1 MVLQNQMVLQNRKT
15 LQNQM
20 ALQQNNLSLFQQDKT
35 REWDKTRIPLD
46 ALKGIAIL
54 GIVLYHAFPSYVPGG
69 FLGVPLFFVL
79 SGYLMFT
86 TTLQKWRSGSF
97 HICDYYQN
105 RIKKIMFPCFV
116 MVMCVCAYMTIR
128 NSPQMIGIRQQVA
141 SIFLGYNNWWQIAQN
156 ASYFEKHTASSPFT
170 HLWYLSVEMQ
180 FYLIWPL
187 LFWGYCRLSKRKYK
201 GDIVGNAKYRKLG
214 KEVYQNA
221 KRNDQRRG
229 IAGVCFGGIALLS
242 VFAMI
247 LRYVPGQDPSRVYY
261 GTDTMAFN
269 VLLGILL
276 GALRQNY
283 SFWRVQF
290 STFWRRIC
298 VVLSTCTIIILFHFV
313 YGTDSLLY
321 QGGMFV
327 ISVWYMLLINFIEN
341 HKKAVTNSFCANCLA
356 VVGKYSFY
364 LYLWH
369 YPILVLL

>member
-229 IAGVCFGGIALLS
+229 IAGVCFGGLALLS

-283 SFWRVQF
+283 SFWHVQF
-290 STFWRRIC
+290 PAFWRRIC
-298 VVLSTCTIIILFHFV
+298 SVITLCTIVVLFHFV
-313 YGTDSLLY
+313 YGTDPLLY

>member
-54 GIVLYHAFPSYVPGG
+54 GIVLYHAFPNYVPGG

-86 TTLQKWRSGSF
+86 STLQKWRNGSF
-97 HICDYYQN
+97 HICAYYQN
-105 RIKKIMFPCFV
+105 RIQKIMFPCFV

-187 LFWGYCRLSKRKYK
+187 LFWGYCKLSIR
-201 GDIVGNAKYRKLG
+201 
-214 KEVYQNA
+214 NA
-221 KRNDQRRG
+221 KRNKQRRG
-229 IAGVCFGGIALLS
+229 ITCWLFGVLALLS
-242 VFAMI
+242 VYKMLHKYI
-247 LRYVPGQDPSRVYY
+247 PGEDPSRVYY

-269 VLLGILL
+269 IFLYNG
-276 GALRQNY
+276 
-283 SFWRVQF
+283 S
-290 STFWRRIC
+290 
-298 VVLSTCTIIILFHFV
+298 VVKTKI
-313 YGTDSLLY
+313 
-321 QGGMFV
+321 
-327 ISVWYMLLINFIEN
+327 
-341 HKKAVTNSFCANCLA
+341 
-356 VVGKYSFY
+356 
-364 LYLWH
+364 
-369 YPILVLL
+369 

>member
-1 MVLQNQMVLQNRKT
+1 
-15 LQNQM
+15 
-20 ALQQNNLSLFQQDKT
+20 
-35 REWDKTRIPLD
+35 
-46 ALKGIAIL
+46 
-54 GIVLYHAFPSYVPGG
+54 
-69 FLGVPLFFVL
+69 
-79 SGYLMFT
+79 MFT

-180 FYLIWPL
+180 FYLIYHCYSG
-187 LFWGYCRLSKRKYK
+187 GYCRLSKRKYK

-229 IAGVCFGGIALLS
+229 IAGVCFGGLALLS

-247 LRYVPGQDPSRVYY
+247 LRYVPGRTHRVYI
-261 GTDTMAFN
+261 M
-269 VLLGILL
+269 VRIPWHLMC
-276 GALRQNY
+276 
-283 SFWRVQF
+283 FWE
-290 STFWRRIC
+290 
-298 VVLSTCTIIILFHFV
+298 
-313 YGTDSLLY
+313 Y
-321 QGGMFV
+321 
-327 ISVWYMLLINFIEN
+327 
-341 HKKAVTNSFCANCLA
+341 CLA
-356 VVGKYSFY
+356 PCDRTIPFGVYNFRHSGVGFVV
-364 LYLWH
+364 
-369 YPILVLL
+369 

>member
-1 MVLQNQMVLQNRKT
+1 MTNWLLVYEQKRGFVMVLQNQMVLQNRKT

-54 GIVLYHAFPSYVPGG
+54 GIVLYHAFPNYVPGG

-105 RIKKIMFPCFV
+105 RIKKIMFPCFI

-187 LFWGYCRLSKRKYK
+187 LFWGYCKLSIR
-201 GDIVGNAKYRKLG
+201 
-214 KEVYQNA
+214 NA
-221 KRNDQRRG
+221 KRNKQRRG
-229 IAGVCFGGIALLS
+229 IACWLFGVLALLS
-242 VFAMI
+242 VYKMLHKYI
-247 LRYVPGQDPSRVYY
+247 PGEDPSRVYY

-269 VLLGILL
+269 IFLGILL
-276 GALRQNY
+276 GVMRQKY
-283 SFWRVQF
+283 SFCRVTF
-290 STFWRRIC
+290 STFWRHIC
-298 VVLSTCTIIILFHFV
+298 VVLSTCTILILFHFV

>member
-1 MVLQNQMVLQNRKT
+1 MTNWLLVYEQKRGFVMVLQNQMVLQNRKT

-170 HLWYLSVEMQ
+170 HLWYLSVEM
-180 FYLIWPL
+180 
-187 LFWGYCRLSKRKYK
+187 
-201 GDIVGNAKYRKLG
+201 
-214 KEVYQNA
+214 
-221 KRNDQRRG
+221 
-229 IAGVCFGGIALLS
+229 
-242 VFAMI
+242 
-247 LRYVPGQDPSRVYY
+247 
-261 GTDTMAFN
+261 
-269 VLLGILL
+269 
-276 GALRQNY
+276 
-283 SFWRVQF
+283 
-290 STFWRRIC
+290 
-298 VVLSTCTIIILFHFV
+298 
-313 YGTDSLLY
+313 
-321 QGGMFV
+321 
-327 ISVWYMLLINFIEN
+327 
-341 HKKAVTNSFCANCLA
+341 
-356 VVGKYSFY
+356 
-364 LYLWH
+364 
-369 YPILVLL
+369 

>member
-54 GIVLYHAFPSYVPGG
+54 GIVLYHAFPNYVPGG

-86 TTLQKWRSGSF
+86 STLQKWRNGSF
-97 HICDYYQN
+97 HICAYYQN
-105 RIKKIMFPCFV
+105 RIQKIMFPCFV

-156 ASYFEKHTASSPFT
+156 ASYFEKHTVSSPFT

-187 LFWGYCRLSKRKYK
+187 LFWGYCKLSIR
-201 GDIVGNAKYRKLG
+201 
-214 KEVYQNA
+214 NA
-221 KRNDQRRG
+221 KRNTQRRG
-229 IAGVCFGGIALLS
+229 IACWLFGVLALLS
-242 VFAMI
+242 VYKMLHKYI
-247 LRYVPGQDPSRVYY
+247 PGEDPSRVYY

-269 VLLGILL
+269 IFLGILL
-276 GALRQNY
+276 GVMRQKY
-283 SFWRVQF
+283 SFCRVTF

-298 VVLSTCTIIILFHFV
+298 VVLSTCTILILFHFV

>member
-54 GIVLYHAFPSYVPGG
+54 GIVLYHAFPNYVPGG

-86 TTLQKWRSGSF
+86 STLQKWRNGSF
-97 HICDYYQN
+97 HICAYYQN
-105 RIKKIMFPCFV
+105 RIQKIMFPCFV

-156 ASYFEKHTASSPFT
+156 ASYFEKHTVSSPFT

-229 IAGVCFGGIALLS
+229 IAGVCFGGLALLS

-283 SFWRVQF
+283 SFWSVQF
-290 STFWRRIC
+290 PAFWRRIC
-298 VVLSTCTIIILFHFV
+298 SVITLCTIVVLFHFV
-313 YGTDSLLY
+313 YGTDPLLY